1 MFESVLSS
9 FSEYEKERDFSFSST
24 SSKDDD
30 DFQVEVVIDGQ
41 ISTRD
46 LETGLKRNFE
56 RAGKRLSKR
65 IVKSIDRVRSSN
77 IAERSGNEIRKILDS
92 HDVKYRIPREKI
104 CCTMYVTTTR
114 SLDVTIDV
122 DLCVQLVQDR
132 SSSSNGAIVKQEKN
146 GRLNVSINMKEEK
159 DEDDMDIFG
168 MKFERKEY
176 IHSNR
181 NVS

>member
-9 FSEYEKERDFSFSST
+9 FSEYEKERDFSFSSI

-30 DFQVEVVIDGQ
+30 DFEVSVEVVIDGQ

-46 LETGLKRNFE
+46 LETGLKPNFE
-56 RAGKRLSKR
+56 RTGKRLKDSKR

-114 SLDVTIDV
+114 SLDITIDV

-168 MKFERKEY
+168 MY
-176 IHSNR
+176 H
-181 NVS
+181 